1 MKKLILLAGLYCLQ
15 PTLHAATFSNPA
27 KNNMS
32 PISAIERA
40 KAHFKL
46 HFEEAQ
52 HVTWF
57 NLGENNMF
65 CVFHQGDTA
74 NRVFY
79 DKHGYWKYTLLSYP
93 GYYLP
98 KNVKELVSDY
108 FKCYQISYVNEVR
121 SSYNQPVYVINIE
134 NDDNIKV
141 IKVAGDEIEVQ
152 QDLAKK

>member
-15 PTLHAATFSNPA
+15 PNLHAASFGIPV
-27 KNNMS
+27 KNNIS
-32 PISAIERA
+32 PKSAIERA
-40 KAHFKL
+40 KAHFKV
-46 HFEEAQ
+46 HYEEAQ
-52 HVTWF
+52 HVAWF

-79 DKHGYWKYTLLSYP
+79 DKRGYWKYTLLSYP

-98 KNVKELVSDY
+98 IRVKEFVSDY
-108 FKCYQISYVNEVR
+108 YKCYQISYVNEIR
-121 SSYNQPVYVINIE
+121 SSYNEPVYVINIE

-152 QDLAKK
+152 QVLEKK